1 MYGKDYIEYD
11 GYGLKEVRCM
21 RCDSPVKKRGIVEHI
36 LPDGG
41 KVNVY
46 AVKTMSNFSPV
57 PFTLSDGSFTNI
69 LMCRDCNKK
78 YTDNGEERKGME
90 KQVRRGLELEAIGKG
105 RSREEIGAIRKRA
118 EKIKIIKIH
127 TFGG

>member
-1 MYGKDYIEYD
+1 
-11 GYGLKEVRCM
+11 
-21 RCDSPVKKRGIVEHI
+21 
-36 LPDGG
+36 
-41 KVNVY
+41 
-46 AVKTMSNFSPV
+46 
-57 PFTLSDGSFTNI
+57 
-69 LMCRDCNKK
+69 MCRDCNKK

-105 RSREEIGAIRKRA
+105 RSQEEIGAVRKRA